1 MRRNLLPDFLYSPT
15 WISLLDK
22 VDDAF
27 RTTVDQ
33 PSTGLRHLR
42 ETTILSEE
50 SKAAFQQ
57 FQLSDES
64 SLDTFDKPTLVLQ
77 ANLRGFTLENPD
89 SMTTAQYQRLNR
101 LIASYWY
108 SKGTPR
114 LDKFLSYVFN
124 STISIEQLWTKDYR
138 NFFSIDEVPVS
149 DFREV
154 TLGGDWYP
162 TSHVRISYD
171 PSVLTQV
178 SLENL
183 LNLVYELG
191 PYTLVVH
198 AVSVDSSIPVV
209 TSVETDIDL
218 KDFEVNGSQVVA
230 LGASSLVEA
239 TFASDNPL
247 E

>member
-1 MRRNLLPDFLYSPT
+1 MRRNLLPDFLYTPT

-22 VDDAF
+22 VDEAF
-27 RTTVDQ
+27 SETVDT
-33 PSTGLRHLR
+33 PSTGIRHLR
-42 ETTILSEE
+42 ETTILSRE
-50 SKAAFQQ
+50 SKEAFQQ
-57 FQLSDES
+57 YQLSDES
-64 SLDTFDKPTLVLQ
+64 TLDSFDKPTLVLQ

-89 SMTTAQYQRLNR
+89 AMTVGQYQRLNR

-114 LDKFLSYVFN
+114 LDKFLSYIFN

-138 NFFSIDEVPVS
+138 NFYTIEEAPIA
-149 DFREV
+149 DFREIA
-154 TLGGDWYP
+154 LGGEWYP
-162 TSHVRISYD
+162 TSHVRVSYD

-198 AVSVDSSIPVV
+198 GVSVDTSIPVV
-209 TSVETDIDL
+209 TSVETDIDF
-218 KDFEVNGSQVVA
+218 KDFEANGSQIVA
-230 LGASSLVEA
+230 LGVSSIVEA